1 MTLGL
6 VSSNV
11 ASVFGQ
17 RWVSDAVASAPMVI
31 MLVVRS
37 CELYSCAEQ
46 PFIASDQ
53 CVRELHVD
61 SGLQL

>member
-37 CELYSCAEQ
+37 CKL
-46 PFIASDQ
+46 
-53 CVRELHVD
+53 
-61 SGLQL
+61 

>member
-1 MTLGL
+1 MQKLQKEWANKINQLWFRAQVQVVTLGL
-6 VSSNV
+6 VSSNA

-37 CELYSCAEQ
+37 CKL
-46 PFIASDQ
+46 
-53 CVRELHVD
+53 
-61 SGLQL
+61 